1 MSEWYNEF
9 NSSFMLSI
17 AGLFFGSVSACFM
30 YCFKSKCNRIKLCGM
45 LDIERDVEAEVE
57 DTSPVML
64 PETSSPSVIEPPIPV
79 PQRRPSSASTR
90 RDSNIDTRV
99 AEAVRRYQSIHT
111 LNEPSRN
118 VTRSNS
124 FT

>member
-57 DTSPVML
+57 DTSPVVL
-64 PETSSPSVIEPPIPV
+64 PETSNPSVIEPPMPE
-79 PQRRPSSASTR
+79 RRPSTASTH

-99 AEAVRRYQSIHT
+99 EEAVKRYQSIHALT
-111 LNEPSRN
+111 ESSRN
-118 VTRSNS
+118 VSRSNS